1 MRLFPALSTH
11 SFPTLFHAQPSLLKS
26 KLEHLLTQALT
37 ELGLSFDKPP
47 QLVVPPKP
55 EQGDWSTNLAMTL
68 AKSAGLAP
76 RQLAEKLVATL
87 PKDDD
92 IDRVEIAG
100 PGFINFFIS
109 QSARDA
115 LIAQILREGERW
127 GHRDLPKAKK
137 TALGRPAKAQIEFV
151 SANPT
156 GPLHI
161 GHGRGAALGAALTR
175 ILQAAGWTVER
186 EYYLNDAGRQ
196 IDILALSV
204 WLRCQRQGEADRPLP
219 TGCYQG
225 SYIARISQKWLDLHA
240 EDRKD
245 QISLSATDEES
256 ADPDDTDS
264 ALDRAI
270 CCAREQLG
278 TERFEEIGA
287 FARDCILEDIRSD
300 LHEFGIDFEVWF
312 HESSLVDQ
320 GLLEIAIERLR
331 NRGHVYDQDG
341 AVWFA
346 SSTFGDDKDRV
357 LVRSNGRTTYFASDV
372 AYLWNKIQRGFTRI
386 IYLWGADHH
395 GYVARLRSCLQALGA
410 EDTAIEIVL
419 IQLVA
424 LARGGKR
431 IQMSSRTGDF
441 VTLRELRTEVG
452 NDAAHFFYLMKRPE
466 QHLEFDLELARSES
480 NENPVYYVQYA
491 HARLAG
497 IARTAVE
504 RGMSEDKFAA
514 DTPICSVLSREEYR
528 ELMDLLGQFPQIVRR
543 SAENLAPHLLT
554 HFLRGL
560 AGAFHSWYNG
570 YTVLVDDTET
580 RRARLMLCAAVRQT
594 LVNGLS
600 LLGLTAPQT
609 M

>member
-1 MRLFPALSTH
+1 M
-11 SFPTLFHAQPSLLKS
+11 
-26 KLEHLLTQALT
+26 T
-37 ELGLSFDKPP
+37 ELGLAVDRPP
-47 QLVVPPKP
+47 QLEVPPKP
-55 EQGDWSTNLAMTL
+55 DQGDWSSNLAMVH
-68 AKSAGLAP
+68 AKSARLAP
-76 RQLAEKLVATL
+76 RQLAEKLIAAL
-87 PKDDD
+87 PQDND
-92 IDRVEIAG
+92 IDRVEVAG

-109 QSARDA
+109 HSARDA
-115 LIAQILREGERW
+115 LIAKILEEGDRW
-127 GHRDLPKAKK
+127 GLSAKPKAEK
-137 TALGRPAKAQIEFV
+137 TASGRPAKAQIEFV

-161 GHGRGAALGAALTR
+161 GHGRGAALGASLTR

-204 WLRCQRQGEADRPLP
+204 WLRSQQRSEAGQPLP
-219 TGCYQG
+219 AGCYQG
-225 SYIARISQKWLDLHA
+225 GYIAEISHKWLELHA
-240 EDRKD
+240 EDNKN
-245 QISLSATDEES
+245 QANSPAIAEEL
-256 ADPDDTDS
+256 ADSDDTDA

-270 CCAREQLG
+270 TRAREQLG

-287 FARDCILEDIRSD
+287 FARDRILEDIRSD
-300 LHEFGIDFEVWF
+300 LHEFGVDFDVWF

-320 GLLEIAIERLR
+320 GLLKIAVERLR
-331 NRGHVYDQDG
+331 NRGYVYDRDG

-372 AYLWNKIQRGFTRI
+372 AYLWDKIQRGFTRI

-395 GYVARLRSCLQALGA
+395 GYVARLQSCLQALGA
-410 EDTAIEIVL
+410 EDTVIEIVL
-419 IQLVA
+419 IQLVT
-424 LARGGKR
+424 LSRSGKR
-431 IQMSSRTGDF
+431 VQMSSRAGEF

-452 NDAAHFFYLMKRPE
+452 NDAAHFFYLMKKPE

-480 NENPVYYVQYA
+480 NDNPVYYVQYA
-491 HARLAG
+491 HARLAS
-497 IARTAVE
+497 IARTAVQ
-504 RGMSEDKFAA
+504 RGFSEDPLAA
-514 DTPICSVLSREEYR
+514 HTPISSVLGREECR
-528 ELMDLLGQFPQIVRR
+528 ELMDLLSQFPQIVRR

-560 AGAFHSWYNG
+560 AGAFHSWYNS
-570 YTVLVDDTET
+570 YTVLVDDAET

-594 LVNGLS
+594 LVNGLA